1 MDVRSLT
8 CFIAV
13 AEDLHFRRAAARLNL
28 TQSALSQRI
37 RALEDEIGTPLLERD
52 RRHVSLTPA
61 GTAFLR
67 HARAAVVSA
76 GLARTDAM
84 RAARGEIGRLRLGF
98 TVIAFYGMLPL
109 AVRRFRDRYPEIAID
124 LVEMN
129 SPAIEA
135 ALAADEVDLGVLH
148 PPLYTS
154 GLDSRPLRPQR
165 MLLALPE
172 GHRLADQPLIAVR
185 ELRGEPIL
193 IAPRSVG
200 PCFADRLMA
209 LFHAEGITPTIAQE
223 VTPMT
228 TLTGLVSAGTGLG
241 FVTEGIATV
250 SRPGVVY
257 RPISPEPP
265 SLPIAVA
272 WRRGIKSLVAER
284 FIEVVTNCDA
294 EAV

>member
-1 MDVRSLT
+1 MDIRSFT

-61 GTAFLR
+61 GHIFLR
-67 HARAAVVSA
+67 HVRAAVVSA
-76 GLARTDAM
+76 TLAKTEAL
-84 RAARGEIGRLRLGF
+84 RAVRGEIGRLRLGF
-98 TVIAFYGMLPL
+98 TVIAFYGTLPL
-109 AVRRFRDRYPEIAID
+109 AVRQFRDRYPEIAID
-124 LVEMN
+124 LIEMN
-129 SPAIEA
+129 SPAVEA

-148 PPLYTS
+148 PPLYIS
-154 GLDSRPLRPQR
+154 VLDSRALRPQR

-172 GHRLADQPLIAVR
+172 GHRLADKPVIAVR
-185 ELRGEPIL
+185 DLEGQPLL

-200 PCFADRLMA
+200 PSFADRLMA

-241 FVTEGIATV
+241 FVTEGIAAV
-250 SRPGVVY
+250 SRPGVIY
-257 RPISPEPP
+257 RPIAPEPP
-265 SLPIAVA
+265 SLPIAIA
-272 WRRGIKSLVAER
+272 WRRGIMPLIAER
-284 FIEVVTNCDA
+284 FIEMLTNCDG
-294 EAV
+294 EMV

>member
-1 MDVRSLT
+1 MDVRSLA

-37 RALEDEIGTPLLERD
+37 RALEDEIGTLLLERD

-61 GTAFLR
+61 GTAFLP
-67 HARAAVVSA
+67 HARAAVLSA
-76 GLARTDAM
+76 GLARTEAL

-98 TVIAFYGMLPL
+98 TVIAFYGILPL
-109 AVRRFRDRYPEIAID
+109 AVRRFRDRYPEVAID
-124 LVEMN
+124 LVEIN
-129 SPAIEA
+129 SPAVEA
-135 ALAADEVDLGVLH
+135 ALAADDIDLGVLH

-154 GLDSRPLRPQR
+154 GLDKRALRPQR

-172 GHRLADQPLIAVR
+172 GHRLADKAVIAVHDL
-185 ELRGEPIL
+185 EGEPLL

-200 PCFADRLMA
+200 PSFADGLLA

-228 TLTGLVSAGTGLG
+228 TLIGLVSAGTGVG

-250 SRPGVVY
+250 SRPGVIY
-257 RPISPEPP
+257 RPIAPEPP

-272 WRRGIKSLVAER
+272 WRQGNLSLVSER
-284 FIEVVTNCDA
+284 FLEVVTSGDG
-294 EAV
+294 EAA

>member
-1 MDVRSLT
+1 MDVRSIT

-28 TQSALSQRI
+28 TQPALSQRI
-37 RALEDEIGTPLLERD
+37 RALENEIGTPLLERD

-61 GTAFLR
+61 GIAFLQ

-76 GLARTDAM
+76 GLARAEAL

-98 TVIAFYGMLPL
+98 TVIAFYGTLPL

-129 SPAIEA
+129 SPAVEA
-135 ALAADEVDLGVLH
+135 ALAAEEVDLGVLH

-154 GLDSRPLRPQR
+154 GLDSRALRPQR

-172 GHRLADQPLIAVR
+172 GHRLAHKPIVAVR
-185 ELRGEPIL
+185 DLEGEPLL
-193 IAPRSVG
+193 IAPRSIG
-200 PCFADRLMA
+200 PSFADRLMA
-209 LFHAEGITPTIAQE
+209 LFHTEGIVPTIAQE

-228 TLTGLVSAGTGLG
+228 TLAGLVSAGTGLG

-250 SRPGVVY
+250 SRPGVIY
-257 RPISPEPP
+257 RPIAPEPP

-272 WRRGIKSLVAER
+272 WRQGKMSLVAER
-284 FIEVVTNCDA
+284 FIEVVTSCDG
-294 EAV
+294 EAA